1 MVTYPIPTPMTTVW
15 LIEDNAPFRSNL
27 AELVGTMEGVR
38 CGKTFP
44 RCEQAIEAL
53 QSNELPDIII
63 MDIGLPGID
72 GIEGARRIR
81 QIVPAIKI
89 VMLTIF
95 DDNERIFHAI
105 CAGADG
111 YLLKSTPPEKLLE
124 LLNDIIMGGAPMNP
138 QIARKVLDLLSH
150 RLTSGT
156 EYQLTAR
163 EKEILR
169 LLIDDFP
176 KKQIADRLSL
186 SFHTIDTHM
195 RNIYEKLHVHSRSA
209 AVAKALRERLI

>member
-1 MVTYPIPTPMTTVW
+1 MKIVW
-15 LIEDNAPFRSNL
+15 LIEDNASFRTNM
-27 AELVGTMEGVR
+27 AELVGTMDGVH
-38 CGKTFP
+38 CGKLFP
-44 RCEQAIEAL
+44 RCEQALEQL
-53 QSNELPDIII
+53 QSGELPDIII

-72 GIEGARRIR
+72 GIEGARRIK
-81 QIVPAIKI
+81 QIAPAVNI

-95 DDNERIFHAI
+95 DDNERIFQAI

-111 YLLKSTPPEKLLE
+111 YLLKSTPPEKLLDS
-124 LLNDIIMGGAPMNP
+124 LNDILLGGAPMNP
-138 QIARKVLDLLSH
+138 QIARKVLDLLSQ
-150 RLTSGT
+150 RTSSTG
-156 EYQLTAR
+156 EYQMTPR

-176 KKQIADRLSL
+176 KKQIADRLSV
-186 SFHTIDTHM
+186 SYHTIDTHM